1 MVLHLVVGGGLIA
14 ASAAAA
20 LSPAVP
26 GAWAAVGI
34 GAGLAI
40 AVIGGVDLGPW
51 NGASSRLCLAL
62 LSVGATI
69 GLVEGGA
76 RLVGV
81 DFATAEVRAWRAT
94 PPFYRQPIEP
104 LGSIYFRRPGPE
116 RWTGQVLH
124 TRLKQLG
131 IRPDPY
137 VDEPAITVEY
147 DAEGFR
153 NPEGMEDWTVA
164 VAGDS
169 FTELGCL
176 AYEDLFTTVIGRSL
190 GVAVKNLGVSYTG
203 PRAHLAYLR
212 AFGIAP
218 GTRHAVVV
226 FFEGNDLADL
236 AAESEALARWRRT
249 GRREVR
255 EFVPQPSFLGA
266 LVGAFSG
273 DGRGA
278 IEVTGPDLVTA
289 TFPTP
294 RGGVP
299 VTLIYTPPGRD
310 GLTDEAVGR
319 LDGVLGE
326 LAAIGRERGI
336 AVWMAYMPCKR
347 RVLDGL
353 VAFAPAASEAVRS
366 WRPSD
371 LPSLVADRCE
381 AAGVGFV
388 DLTPALRE
396 ETERSHEL
404 TYNSIY
410 DTHLNARGSRAV
422 GRALARRLAGPIGEA
437 GD

>member
-1 MVLHLVVGGGLIA
+1 MLLHLVVGGGLLA
-14 ASAAAA
+14 VSVAAA
-20 LSPAVP
+20 LRPGVP

-34 GAGLAI
+34 GVGLGL
-40 AVIGGVDLGPW
+40 AVIGGVDLGRW
-51 NGASSRLCLAL
+51 TGASSRLCLAL
-62 LSVGATI
+62 LSVGVTI

-104 LGSIYFRRPGPE
+104 MGTVYFRRPGPD

-124 TRLKQLG
+124 TRLEQLG
-131 IRPDPY
+131 VRPDPY

-147 DAEGFR
+147 DDDGFR
-153 NPEGMEDWTVA
+153 NPEGMEDWTIA

-169 FTELGCL
+169 FTELGFL
-176 AYEDLFTTVIGRSL
+176 EYEDLFTTVLGRSL

-203 PRAHLAYLR
+203 PRAHLEYLR
-212 AFGIAP
+212 AFGIAA

-255 EFVPQPSFLGA
+255 EFVPQRSFLGA
-266 LVGAFSG
+266 LADALAGG
-273 DGRGA
+273 GRGA
-278 IEVTGPDLVTA
+278 VEMTGPGLVTA
-289 TFPTP
+289 TFATG
-294 RGGVP
+294 RGDVP
-299 VTLIYTPPGRD
+299 VTLIYTPPGRA
-310 GLTDEAVGR
+310 GLTVEAVGR
-319 LDGVLGE
+319 LDGVLDE
-326 LAAIGRERGI
+326 LAAIGRERGV
-336 AVWMAYMPCKR
+336 AVWLAYMPCKR
-347 RVLDGL
+347 RVLDGR
-353 VAFAPAASEAVRS
+353 VDFAPAASEAVRS

-371 LPSLVADRCE
+371 LPELVADRCE

-422 GRALARRLAGPIGEA
+422 GRALARRLGGAIGEA